1 MELSGPMTTAARK
14 RRPLGDAIA
23 IVGLIGVIYLGLT
36 LENDATGPYRR
47 QLYGSSPVLGLHRGT
62 PSSSGAGEVATAMQL
77 GGNIDA
83 GQGLMRGS
91 VENENFA
98 HWVSLGGLRLFLLF
112 IMFLRLLLTL
122 VSCMP
127 FFSKGR
133 ECGEQTS

>member
-1 MELSGPMTTAARK
+1 MGLSGPMTTSARK

-47 QLYGSSPVLGLHRGT
+47 QLYGSSPVLGLHRGMT
-62 PSSSGAGEVATAMQL
+62 PSSSAVSEGATAMQL

-98 HWVSLGGLRLFLLF
+98 HWVSQEGCVYIHF
-112 IMFLRLLLTL
+112 TCSS
-122 VSCMP
+122 VSY
-127 FFSKGR
+127 
-133 ECGEQTS
+133 